1 MNMTAAME
9 ARTNKPLT
17 ACTDQEIYLAL
28 LDIVR
33 EQSAARVRP
42 VTGRKLYYISAEF
55 LIGKLLSNNLIN
67 LGLYNDTRA
76 ALAAAGKNLSDIE
89 EVEPEP
95 SLGNGGL
102 GRLAACF
109 LDSLATLNLPGDGVG
124 LRYHFG
130 LFHQSFKDGVQN
142 ELPDPWLTAH
152 SWAEKTDTVYPVEL
166 AGKTYNARLYKLAV
180 TGYEGRTNTLNLFDL
195 DTIDESI
202 VHDGITFDKTDIDK
216 NLTLFLYP
224 DDSDEAGRRLRVYQ
238 QYLMVSAGA
247 QLILAECAARGC
259 DYHDLA
265 DYAAI
270 QINDTHP
277 SMVIPEL
284 IRLLGE
290 KGIDFDEAVEI
301 VTKTCAYT
309 NHTILAE
316 ALEKWPRAYLD
327 AVVPQLMPII
337 EKLDTLARTRTTDE
351 SLAIIDGDDR
361 VHMAHM
367 DIHFTHS
374 TNGVAYLHTEILKN
388 SELHGFYQLYPE
400 KFNNKTNGITFRR
413 WLLECDPALTAE
425 IDTIDA
431 AALQPGEEKT
441 LQERK
446 NVITHAQSILAGIT
460 AAHLALAGDEDG
472 EQAGAADLLGGAV
485 DGLQNSARLDE
496 SLTAMSERLNDLYY
510 SAREL
515 ATDLADRLDA
525 YGFDAGELDQIETR
539 LDAIYRI
546 KQKFGMEVDELLA
559 RREAAAAELETFQ
572 SSGQKIAELKAQM
585 QTLYAAAK
593 EAAEKLTQSRLKG
606 FAAMNK
612 EMKAA
617 LEFLNMPGIRFA
629 LKHTRGPLSSHGQDT
644 VEFLIST
651 NPGEEPKPL
660 AKIASGGELSRI
672 MLAFKSALADR
683 DALPTVIYDEIDT
696 GVSGLAA
703 GRIGQLLHQTARGHQ
718 VLCITHTPQVAAFAD
733 NQLLIQKNVR
743 KDRTFTE
750 IHTLDMDGR
759 VEVLARMISGD
770 KVSELSLASAREL
783 IEKSK

>member
-1 MNMTAAME
+1 MLASLKIENVAVIEKAEVNFTPGFNVLTGETGAGKSILIDSINAILGNRTSRELVRSGAQKACIWATFESIPTSVKKQLEKCGYEVTDDLLLYREINAEGKGSCRVNGMPATAAVV
-9 ARTNKPLT
+9 RDISSGLLSIHGQHDSQSLTNPALH
-17 ACTDQEIYLAL
+17 LGL
-28 LDIVR
+28 LDQYAQNRDLFAEYYRRYR
-33 EQSAARVRP
+33 EL
-42 VTGRKLYYISAEF
+42 VTVKR
-55 LIGKLLSNNLIN
+55 
-67 LGLYNDTRA
+67 
-76 ALAAAGKNLSDIE
+76 
-89 EVEPEP
+89 
-95 SLGNGGL
+95 
-102 GRLAACF
+102 
-109 LDSLATLNLPGDGVG
+109 
-124 LRYHFG
+124 
-130 LFHQSFKDGVQN
+130 Q
-142 ELPDPWLTAH
+142 
-152 SWAEKTDTVYPVEL
+152 
-166 AGKTYNARLYKLAV
+166 
-180 TGYEGRTNTLNLFDL
+180 
-195 DTIDESI
+195 
-202 VHDGITFDKTDIDK
+202 
-216 NLTLFLYP
+216 
-224 DDSDEAGRRLRVYQ
+224 
-238 QYLMVSAGA
+238 
-247 QLILAECAARGC
+247 
-259 DYHDLA
+259 
-265 DYAAI
+265 
-270 QINDTHP
+270 
-277 SMVIPEL
+277 
-284 IRLLGE
+284 
-290 KGIDFDEAVEI
+290 
-301 VTKTCAYT
+301 
-309 NHTILAE
+309 
-316 ALEKWPRAYLD
+316 LD
-327 AVVPQLMPII
+327 ALNASESDKQRRI
-337 EKLDTLARTRTTDE
+337 E
-351 SLAIIDGDDR
+351 
-361 VHMAHM
+361 
-367 DIHFTHS
+367 
-374 TNGVAYLHTEILKN
+374 
-388 SELHGFYQLYPE
+388 
-400 KFNNKTNGITFRR
+400 
-413 WLLECDPALTAE
+413 ALTAE

-496 SLTAMSERLNDLYY
+496 SLTSMSERLNDLYY

-539 LDAIYRI
+539 LDTIYRI

>member
-1 MNMTAAME
+1 MLASLKIENVAVIEKAEVNFTPGFNVLTGETGAGKSILIDSINAILGNRTSRELVRSGAQKACIWATFESIPASVKKQLEKCGYEVTDDLLLYREINAEGKGSCRVNGMPATAAVV
-9 ARTNKPLT
+9 RDISSGLLSIHGQHDSQSLTNPALH
-17 ACTDQEIYLAL
+17 LGL
-28 LDIVR
+28 LDQYAQNRDLFAEYYRRYR
-33 EQSAARVRP
+33 EL
-42 VTGRKLYYISAEF
+42 VTVKR
-55 LIGKLLSNNLIN
+55 
-67 LGLYNDTRA
+67 
-76 ALAAAGKNLSDIE
+76 
-89 EVEPEP
+89 
-95 SLGNGGL
+95 
-102 GRLAACF
+102 
-109 LDSLATLNLPGDGVG
+109 
-124 LRYHFG
+124 
-130 LFHQSFKDGVQN
+130 Q
-142 ELPDPWLTAH
+142 
-152 SWAEKTDTVYPVEL
+152 
-166 AGKTYNARLYKLAV
+166 
-180 TGYEGRTNTLNLFDL
+180 
-195 DTIDESI
+195 
-202 VHDGITFDKTDIDK
+202 
-216 NLTLFLYP
+216 
-224 DDSDEAGRRLRVYQ
+224 
-238 QYLMVSAGA
+238 
-247 QLILAECAARGC
+247 
-259 DYHDLA
+259 
-265 DYAAI
+265 
-270 QINDTHP
+270 
-277 SMVIPEL
+277 
-284 IRLLGE
+284 
-290 KGIDFDEAVEI
+290 
-301 VTKTCAYT
+301 
-309 NHTILAE
+309 
-316 ALEKWPRAYLD
+316 LD
-327 AVVPQLMPII
+327 ALNASESDKQHRI
-337 EKLDTLARTRTTDE
+337 E
-351 SLAIIDGDDR
+351 
-361 VHMAHM
+361 
-367 DIHFTHS
+367 
-374 TNGVAYLHTEILKN
+374 
-388 SELHGFYQLYPE
+388 
-400 KFNNKTNGITFRR
+400 
-413 WLLECDPALTAE
+413 ALTAE
-425 IDTIDA
+425 IDAIDA

-539 LDAIYRI
+539 LDTIYRI

>member
-1 MNMTAAME
+1 MLANLKIENVAVIEKAEVNFTPGFNVLTGETGAGKSILIDSINAILGNRTSRELVRSGAQKACIWATFERIPDSVKKQLEKCGYEANDDLLLYREINAEGKGSCRVNGMPATAAVVRDIS
-9 ARTNKPLT
+9 AGLLSIHGQHDSQSLTNPALH
-17 ACTDQEIYLAL
+17 LGL
-28 LDIVR
+28 LDQYAQNRALFAEYYRRYR
-33 EQSAARVRP
+33 EL
-42 VTGRKLYYISAEF
+42 VTVKR
-55 LIGKLLSNNLIN
+55 
-67 LGLYNDTRA
+67 
-76 ALAAAGKNLSDIE
+76 
-89 EVEPEP
+89 
-95 SLGNGGL
+95 
-102 GRLAACF
+102 
-109 LDSLATLNLPGDGVG
+109 
-124 LRYHFG
+124 
-130 LFHQSFKDGVQN
+130 Q
-142 ELPDPWLTAH
+142 
-152 SWAEKTDTVYPVEL
+152 
-166 AGKTYNARLYKLAV
+166 
-180 TGYEGRTNTLNLFDL
+180 
-195 DTIDESI
+195 
-202 VHDGITFDKTDIDK
+202 
-216 NLTLFLYP
+216 
-224 DDSDEAGRRLRVYQ
+224 
-238 QYLMVSAGA
+238 
-247 QLILAECAARGC
+247 
-259 DYHDLA
+259 
-265 DYAAI
+265 
-270 QINDTHP
+270 
-277 SMVIPEL
+277 
-284 IRLLGE
+284 
-290 KGIDFDEAVEI
+290 
-301 VTKTCAYT
+301 
-309 NHTILAE
+309 
-316 ALEKWPRAYLD
+316 LD
-327 AVVPQLMPII
+327 ALNASESDKQRRI
-337 EKLDTLARTRTTDE
+337 E
-351 SLAIIDGDDR
+351 
-361 VHMAHM
+361 
-367 DIHFTHS
+367 
-374 TNGVAYLHTEILKN
+374 
-388 SELHGFYQLYPE
+388 
-400 KFNNKTNGITFRR
+400 
-413 WLLECDPALTAE
+413 ALTAE

-446 NVITHAQSILAGIT
+446 NVITHAQSILEGIT

-472 EQAGAADLLGGAV
+472 EQSGAADLLGGAV

-496 SLTAMSERLNDLYY
+496 TLASMSERLNDLYY

-525 YGFDAGELDQIETR
+525 YGFDTGELDQIESR
-539 LDAIYRI
+539 LDTIYRI

-629 LKHTRGPLSSHGQDT
+629 LKHARGPLSSHGQDT

-703 GRIGQLLHQTARGHQ
+703 GRIGQLLHQTAKGHQ

-743 KDRTFTE
+743 NDRTFTE

>member
-1 MNMTAAME
+1 MLANLKIENVAVIEKAEVNFTPGFNVLTGETGAGKSILIDSINAILGNRTSRELVRSGAQKACIWATFERIPDSVKKQLEKCGYEANDDLLLYREINAEGKGSCRVNGMPATAAVVRDIS
-9 ARTNKPLT
+9 AGLLSIHGQHDSQSLTNPALH
-17 ACTDQEIYLAL
+17 LGL
-28 LDIVR
+28 LDQYAQNRALFAEYYRRYR
-33 EQSAARVRP
+33 EL
-42 VTGRKLYYISAEF
+42 VTVKR
-55 LIGKLLSNNLIN
+55 
-67 LGLYNDTRA
+67 
-76 ALAAAGKNLSDIE
+76 
-89 EVEPEP
+89 
-95 SLGNGGL
+95 
-102 GRLAACF
+102 
-109 LDSLATLNLPGDGVG
+109 
-124 LRYHFG
+124 
-130 LFHQSFKDGVQN
+130 Q
-142 ELPDPWLTAH
+142 
-152 SWAEKTDTVYPVEL
+152 
-166 AGKTYNARLYKLAV
+166 
-180 TGYEGRTNTLNLFDL
+180 
-195 DTIDESI
+195 
-202 VHDGITFDKTDIDK
+202 
-216 NLTLFLYP
+216 
-224 DDSDEAGRRLRVYQ
+224 
-238 QYLMVSAGA
+238 
-247 QLILAECAARGC
+247 
-259 DYHDLA
+259 
-265 DYAAI
+265 
-270 QINDTHP
+270 
-277 SMVIPEL
+277 
-284 IRLLGE
+284 
-290 KGIDFDEAVEI
+290 
-301 VTKTCAYT
+301 
-309 NHTILAE
+309 
-316 ALEKWPRAYLD
+316 LD
-327 AVVPQLMPII
+327 ALNASESDKQRRI
-337 EKLDTLARTRTTDE
+337 E
-351 SLAIIDGDDR
+351 
-361 VHMAHM
+361 
-367 DIHFTHS
+367 
-374 TNGVAYLHTEILKN
+374 
-388 SELHGFYQLYPE
+388 
-400 KFNNKTNGITFRR
+400 
-413 WLLECDPALTAE
+413 ALTAE

-446 NVITHAQSILAGIT
+446 NVITHAQSILEGIT
-460 AAHLALAGDEDG
+460 AAHLALAGDEDC
-472 EQAGAADLLGGAV
+472 EQSGAADLLGGAV

-496 SLTAMSERLNDLYY
+496 TLAPMSERLNDLYY

-525 YGFDAGELDQIETR
+525 YGFDTGELDQIESR
-539 LDAIYRI
+539 LDTIYRI

-559 RREAAAAELETFQ
+559 RREATAAELETFQ

-629 LKHTRGPLSSHGQDT
+629 LKHARGPLSSHGQDT

-703 GRIGQLLHQTARGHQ
+703 GRIGQLLHQTAKGHQ

-743 KDRTFTE
+743 NDRTFTE

>member
-1 MNMTAAME
+1 MLASLKIENVAVIEKAEVNFTPGFNVLTGETGAGKSILIDSINAILGNRTSRELVRSGAQKACIWATFESIPTSVKKQLEKCGYEVTDDLLLYREINAEGKGSCRVNGMPATAAVV
-9 ARTNKPLT
+9 RDISSGLLSIHGQHDSQSLTNPALH
-17 ACTDQEIYLAL
+17 LGL
-28 LDIVR
+28 LDQYAQNRDLFAEYYRRYR
-33 EQSAARVRP
+33 EL
-42 VTGRKLYYISAEF
+42 VTVKR
-55 LIGKLLSNNLIN
+55 
-67 LGLYNDTRA
+67 
-76 ALAAAGKNLSDIE
+76 
-89 EVEPEP
+89 
-95 SLGNGGL
+95 
-102 GRLAACF
+102 
-109 LDSLATLNLPGDGVG
+109 
-124 LRYHFG
+124 
-130 LFHQSFKDGVQN
+130 Q
-142 ELPDPWLTAH
+142 
-152 SWAEKTDTVYPVEL
+152 
-166 AGKTYNARLYKLAV
+166 
-180 TGYEGRTNTLNLFDL
+180 
-195 DTIDESI
+195 
-202 VHDGITFDKTDIDK
+202 
-216 NLTLFLYP
+216 
-224 DDSDEAGRRLRVYQ
+224 
-238 QYLMVSAGA
+238 
-247 QLILAECAARGC
+247 
-259 DYHDLA
+259 
-265 DYAAI
+265 
-270 QINDTHP
+270 
-277 SMVIPEL
+277 
-284 IRLLGE
+284 
-290 KGIDFDEAVEI
+290 
-301 VTKTCAYT
+301 
-309 NHTILAE
+309 
-316 ALEKWPRAYLD
+316 LD
-327 AVVPQLMPII
+327 ALNASESDKQRRI
-337 EKLDTLARTRTTDE
+337 ET
-351 SLAIIDGDDR
+351 
-361 VHMAHM
+361 
-367 DIHFTHS
+367 
-374 TNGVAYLHTEILKN
+374 
-388 SELHGFYQLYPE
+388 
-400 KFNNKTNGITFRR
+400 
-413 WLLECDPALTAE
+413 LTAE

-539 LDAIYRI
+539 LDTIYRI

>member
-1 MNMTAAME
+1 MLASLKIENVAVIEKAEVNFTPGFNVLTGETGAGKSILIDSINAILGNRTSRELVRSGAQKACIWATFESIPTSVKKQLEKCGYEVTDDLLLYREINAEGKGSCRVNGMPATAAVV
-9 ARTNKPLT
+9 RDISSGLLSIHGQHDSQSLTNPALH
-17 ACTDQEIYLAL
+17 LGL
-28 LDIVR
+28 LDQYAQNRDLFAEYYRRYR
-33 EQSAARVRP
+33 EL
-42 VTGRKLYYISAEF
+42 VTVKR
-55 LIGKLLSNNLIN
+55 
-67 LGLYNDTRA
+67 
-76 ALAAAGKNLSDIE
+76 
-89 EVEPEP
+89 
-95 SLGNGGL
+95 
-102 GRLAACF
+102 
-109 LDSLATLNLPGDGVG
+109 
-124 LRYHFG
+124 
-130 LFHQSFKDGVQN
+130 Q
-142 ELPDPWLTAH
+142 
-152 SWAEKTDTVYPVEL
+152 
-166 AGKTYNARLYKLAV
+166 
-180 TGYEGRTNTLNLFDL
+180 
-195 DTIDESI
+195 
-202 VHDGITFDKTDIDK
+202 
-216 NLTLFLYP
+216 
-224 DDSDEAGRRLRVYQ
+224 
-238 QYLMVSAGA
+238 
-247 QLILAECAARGC
+247 
-259 DYHDLA
+259 
-265 DYAAI
+265 
-270 QINDTHP
+270 
-277 SMVIPEL
+277 
-284 IRLLGE
+284 
-290 KGIDFDEAVEI
+290 
-301 VTKTCAYT
+301 
-309 NHTILAE
+309 
-316 ALEKWPRAYLD
+316 LD
-327 AVVPQLMPII
+327 ALNASESDKQRRI
-337 EKLDTLARTRTTDE
+337 E
-351 SLAIIDGDDR
+351 
-361 VHMAHM
+361 
-367 DIHFTHS
+367 
-374 TNGVAYLHTEILKN
+374 
-388 SELHGFYQLYPE
+388 
-400 KFNNKTNGITFRR
+400 
-413 WLLECDPALTAE
+413 ALTAE

-539 LDAIYRI
+539 LDTIYRI

-572 SSGQKIAELKAQM
+572 SSGQKIAELKAQV

>member
-1 MNMTAAME
+1 MLANLKIENVAVIEKAEVNFTPGFNVLTGETGAGKSILIDSINAILGNRTSRELVRSGAQKACIWATFESIPASVKKQLEKCGYEVTDDLLLYREINAEGKGSCRVNGMPATAAVV
-9 ARTNKPLT
+9 RDISSGLLSIHGQHDSQSLTNPALH
-17 ACTDQEIYLAL
+17 LGL
-28 LDIVR
+28 LDQYAQNRDLFAEYYRRYR
-33 EQSAARVRP
+33 EL
-42 VTGRKLYYISAEF
+42 VTVKR
-55 LIGKLLSNNLIN
+55 
-67 LGLYNDTRA
+67 
-76 ALAAAGKNLSDIE
+76 
-89 EVEPEP
+89 
-95 SLGNGGL
+95 
-102 GRLAACF
+102 
-109 LDSLATLNLPGDGVG
+109 
-124 LRYHFG
+124 
-130 LFHQSFKDGVQN
+130 Q
-142 ELPDPWLTAH
+142 
-152 SWAEKTDTVYPVEL
+152 
-166 AGKTYNARLYKLAV
+166 
-180 TGYEGRTNTLNLFDL
+180 
-195 DTIDESI
+195 
-202 VHDGITFDKTDIDK
+202 
-216 NLTLFLYP
+216 
-224 DDSDEAGRRLRVYQ
+224 
-238 QYLMVSAGA
+238 
-247 QLILAECAARGC
+247 
-259 DYHDLA
+259 
-265 DYAAI
+265 
-270 QINDTHP
+270 
-277 SMVIPEL
+277 
-284 IRLLGE
+284 
-290 KGIDFDEAVEI
+290 
-301 VTKTCAYT
+301 
-309 NHTILAE
+309 
-316 ALEKWPRAYLD
+316 LD
-327 AVVPQLMPII
+327 ALNASESDKQRRI
-337 EKLDTLARTRTTDE
+337 E
-351 SLAIIDGDDR
+351 
-361 VHMAHM
+361 
-367 DIHFTHS
+367 
-374 TNGVAYLHTEILKN
+374 
-388 SELHGFYQLYPE
+388 
-400 KFNNKTNGITFRR
+400 
-413 WLLECDPALTAE
+413 ALTAE
-425 IDTIDA
+425 IDAIDA

-539 LDAIYRI
+539 LDTIHRI

-559 RREAAAAELETFQ
+559 RRESAAAELETFQ

-629 LKHTRGPLSSHGQDT
+629 LKHARGPLSSHGQDT

-703 GRIGQLLHQTARGHQ
+703 GRIGQLLHKTARGHQ

>member
-1 MNMTAAME
+1 MLANLKIENVAVIEKAEVNFTPGFNVLTGETGAGKSILIDSINAILGNRTSRELVRSGAQKACIWATFESIPASVKKQLEKCGYEVTDDLLLYREINAEGKGSCRVNGMPATAAVV
-9 ARTNKPLT
+9 RDISSGLLSIHGQHDSQSLTNPALH
-17 ACTDQEIYLAL
+17 LGL
-28 LDIVR
+28 LDQYAQNRDLFAEYYRRYR
-33 EQSAARVRP
+33 EL
-42 VTGRKLYYISAEF
+42 VTVKR
-55 LIGKLLSNNLIN
+55 
-67 LGLYNDTRA
+67 
-76 ALAAAGKNLSDIE
+76 
-89 EVEPEP
+89 
-95 SLGNGGL
+95 
-102 GRLAACF
+102 
-109 LDSLATLNLPGDGVG
+109 
-124 LRYHFG
+124 
-130 LFHQSFKDGVQN
+130 Q
-142 ELPDPWLTAH
+142 
-152 SWAEKTDTVYPVEL
+152 
-166 AGKTYNARLYKLAV
+166 
-180 TGYEGRTNTLNLFDL
+180 
-195 DTIDESI
+195 
-202 VHDGITFDKTDIDK
+202 
-216 NLTLFLYP
+216 
-224 DDSDEAGRRLRVYQ
+224 
-238 QYLMVSAGA
+238 
-247 QLILAECAARGC
+247 
-259 DYHDLA
+259 
-265 DYAAI
+265 
-270 QINDTHP
+270 
-277 SMVIPEL
+277 
-284 IRLLGE
+284 
-290 KGIDFDEAVEI
+290 
-301 VTKTCAYT
+301 
-309 NHTILAE
+309 
-316 ALEKWPRAYLD
+316 LD
-327 AVVPQLMPII
+327 ALNASESDKQRRI
-337 EKLDTLARTRTTDE
+337 E
-351 SLAIIDGDDR
+351 
-361 VHMAHM
+361 
-367 DIHFTHS
+367 
-374 TNGVAYLHTEILKN
+374 
-388 SELHGFYQLYPE
+388 
-400 KFNNKTNGITFRR
+400 
-413 WLLECDPALTAE
+413 ALTAE
-425 IDTIDA
+425 IDAIDA

-539 LDAIYRI
+539 LDTIYRI

-559 RREAAAAELETFQ
+559 QREAAAAELETFQ

-617 LEFLNMPGIRFA
+617 LEFLNMPGICFA
-629 LKHTRGPLSSHGQDT
+629 LKHARGPLSSHGQDT

-703 GRIGQLLHQTARGHQ
+703 GRIGQLLHQTAKGHQ

>member
-1 MNMTAAME
+1 MLANLKIENVAVIEKAEVNFTPGFNVLTGETGAGKSILIDSINAILGNRTSRELVRSGAQKACIWATFERIPDSVKKQLEKCGYEANDDLLLYREINAEGKGSCRVNGMPATAAVVRDIS
-9 ARTNKPLT
+9 AGLLSIHGQHDSQSLTNPALH
-17 ACTDQEIYLAL
+17 LGL
-28 LDIVR
+28 LDQYAQNRALFAEYYRRYR
-33 EQSAARVRP
+33 EL
-42 VTGRKLYYISAEF
+42 VTVKR
-55 LIGKLLSNNLIN
+55 
-67 LGLYNDTRA
+67 
-76 ALAAAGKNLSDIE
+76 
-89 EVEPEP
+89 
-95 SLGNGGL
+95 
-102 GRLAACF
+102 
-109 LDSLATLNLPGDGVG
+109 
-124 LRYHFG
+124 
-130 LFHQSFKDGVQN
+130 Q
-142 ELPDPWLTAH
+142 
-152 SWAEKTDTVYPVEL
+152 
-166 AGKTYNARLYKLAV
+166 
-180 TGYEGRTNTLNLFDL
+180 
-195 DTIDESI
+195 
-202 VHDGITFDKTDIDK
+202 
-216 NLTLFLYP
+216 
-224 DDSDEAGRRLRVYQ
+224 
-238 QYLMVSAGA
+238 
-247 QLILAECAARGC
+247 
-259 DYHDLA
+259 
-265 DYAAI
+265 
-270 QINDTHP
+270 
-277 SMVIPEL
+277 
-284 IRLLGE
+284 
-290 KGIDFDEAVEI
+290 
-301 VTKTCAYT
+301 
-309 NHTILAE
+309 
-316 ALEKWPRAYLD
+316 LD
-327 AVVPQLMPII
+327 ALNASESDKQRRI
-337 EKLDTLARTRTTDE
+337 E
-351 SLAIIDGDDR
+351 
-361 VHMAHM
+361 
-367 DIHFTHS
+367 
-374 TNGVAYLHTEILKN
+374 
-388 SELHGFYQLYPE
+388 
-400 KFNNKTNGITFRR
+400 
-413 WLLECDPALTAE
+413 ALTAE

-446 NVITHAQSILAGIT
+446 NVITHAQSILEGIT

-472 EQAGAADLLGGAV
+472 EQSGAADLLGGAV

-496 SLTAMSERLNDLYY
+496 TLAPMSERLNDLYY

-525 YGFDAGELDQIETR
+525 YGFDTGELDQIESR
-539 LDAIYRI
+539 LDTIYRI

-585 QTLYAAAK
+585 QALYAAAK

-629 LKHTRGPLSSHGQDT
+629 LKHARGPLSSHGQDT

-651 NPGEEPKPL
+651 NPGEDPKPL

-703 GRIGQLLHQTARGHQ
+703 GRIGQLLHQTAKGHQ

-743 KDRTFTE
+743 NDRTFTE

>member
-1 MNMTAAME
+1 MLASLKIENVAVIEKAEVNFTPGFNVLTGETGAGKSILIDSINAILGNRTSRELVRSGAQKACIWATFESIPTSVKKQLEKCGYEVTDDLLLYREINAEGKGSCRVNGMPATAAVV
-9 ARTNKPLT
+9 RDISSGLLSIHGQHDSQSLTNPALH
-17 ACTDQEIYLAL
+17 LGL
-28 LDIVR
+28 LDQYAQNRDLFAEYYRRYR
-33 EQSAARVRP
+33 EL
-42 VTGRKLYYISAEF
+42 VTVKR
-55 LIGKLLSNNLIN
+55 
-67 LGLYNDTRA
+67 
-76 ALAAAGKNLSDIE
+76 
-89 EVEPEP
+89 
-95 SLGNGGL
+95 
-102 GRLAACF
+102 
-109 LDSLATLNLPGDGVG
+109 
-124 LRYHFG
+124 
-130 LFHQSFKDGVQN
+130 Q
-142 ELPDPWLTAH
+142 
-152 SWAEKTDTVYPVEL
+152 
-166 AGKTYNARLYKLAV
+166 
-180 TGYEGRTNTLNLFDL
+180 
-195 DTIDESI
+195 
-202 VHDGITFDKTDIDK
+202 
-216 NLTLFLYP
+216 
-224 DDSDEAGRRLRVYQ
+224 
-238 QYLMVSAGA
+238 
-247 QLILAECAARGC
+247 
-259 DYHDLA
+259 
-265 DYAAI
+265 
-270 QINDTHP
+270 
-277 SMVIPEL
+277 
-284 IRLLGE
+284 
-290 KGIDFDEAVEI
+290 
-301 VTKTCAYT
+301 
-309 NHTILAE
+309 
-316 ALEKWPRAYLD
+316 LD
-327 AVVPQLMPII
+327 ALNASESDKQRRI
-337 EKLDTLARTRTTDE
+337 E
-351 SLAIIDGDDR
+351 
-361 VHMAHM
+361 
-367 DIHFTHS
+367 
-374 TNGVAYLHTEILKN
+374 
-388 SELHGFYQLYPE
+388 
-400 KFNNKTNGITFRR
+400 
-413 WLLECDPALTAE
+413 ALTAE

-539 LDAIYRI
+539 LDTIYRI

-718 VLCITHTPQVAAFAD
+718 VLCITHTPQIAAFAD

>member
-1 MNMTAAME
+1 MLANLKIENVAVIEKAEVNFTPGFNVLTGETGAGKSILIDSINAILGNRTSRELVRSGAQKACIWATFERIPDSVKKQLEKCGYEANDDLLLYREINAEGKGSCRVNGMPATAAVVRDIS
-9 ARTNKPLT
+9 AGLLSIHGQHDSQSLTNPALH
-17 ACTDQEIYLAL
+17 LGL
-28 LDIVR
+28 LDQYAQNRALFAEYYRRYR
-33 EQSAARVRP
+33 EL
-42 VTGRKLYYISAEF
+42 VTVKR
-55 LIGKLLSNNLIN
+55 
-67 LGLYNDTRA
+67 
-76 ALAAAGKNLSDIE
+76 
-89 EVEPEP
+89 
-95 SLGNGGL
+95 
-102 GRLAACF
+102 
-109 LDSLATLNLPGDGVG
+109 
-124 LRYHFG
+124 
-130 LFHQSFKDGVQN
+130 Q
-142 ELPDPWLTAH
+142 
-152 SWAEKTDTVYPVEL
+152 
-166 AGKTYNARLYKLAV
+166 
-180 TGYEGRTNTLNLFDL
+180 
-195 DTIDESI
+195 
-202 VHDGITFDKTDIDK
+202 
-216 NLTLFLYP
+216 
-224 DDSDEAGRRLRVYQ
+224 
-238 QYLMVSAGA
+238 
-247 QLILAECAARGC
+247 
-259 DYHDLA
+259 
-265 DYAAI
+265 
-270 QINDTHP
+270 
-277 SMVIPEL
+277 
-284 IRLLGE
+284 
-290 KGIDFDEAVEI
+290 
-301 VTKTCAYT
+301 
-309 NHTILAE
+309 
-316 ALEKWPRAYLD
+316 LD
-327 AVVPQLMPII
+327 ALNASESDKQRRI
-337 EKLDTLARTRTTDE
+337 E
-351 SLAIIDGDDR
+351 
-361 VHMAHM
+361 
-367 DIHFTHS
+367 
-374 TNGVAYLHTEILKN
+374 
-388 SELHGFYQLYPE
+388 
-400 KFNNKTNGITFRR
+400 
-413 WLLECDPALTAE
+413 ALTAE

-446 NVITHAQSILAGIT
+446 NVITHAQSILEGIT

-472 EQAGAADLLGGAV
+472 EQSGAADLLGGAV

-496 SLTAMSERLNDLYY
+496 TLAPMSERLNDLYY

-525 YGFDAGELDQIETR
+525 YGFDTGELDQIESR
-539 LDAIYRI
+539 LDTIYRI
-546 KQKFGMEVDELLA
+546 KQKFGMEVDELLN

-629 LKHTRGPLSSHGQDT
+629 LKHARGPLSSHGQDT

-703 GRIGQLLHQTARGHQ
+703 GRIGQLLHQTAKGHQ

-743 KDRTFTE
+743 NDRTFTE